1 MPKQR
6 WTTAKFL
13 FCAAGC
19 LFLLPAST
27 VPGATASSAFDPHGF
42 RPRCDFDPGAASAN
56 RILAWDGSNNVS
68 IDVPASAHYRAGEG
82 DTLSAS
88 GNNDMLRHLRL
99 RDGHVEFD
107 CDGNWGNASLQIEL
121 PGRSF
126 RGFAVGGTGRLSLEK
141 IKQPSLSITL
151 AGATAATASGEVDHL
166 NLSLAGSSKLGV
178 GALKARSVNLSIAG
192 SGDVETAPQDDIHIN
207 IAGSGTVR
215 LVTEPR
221 TVESSVVG
229 SGRIIHPR

>member
-1 MPKQR
+1 MR
-6 WTTAKFL
+6 YAHFITA
-13 FCAAGC
+13 GY
-19 LFLLPAST
+19 LFLLSGST
-27 VPGATASSAFDPHGF
+27 IGAAVGAAFDPHGF
-42 RPRCDFDPGAASAN
+42 RPRCNFDPAAASGN
-56 RILAWDGSNNVS
+56 RLLAWDGSNSVS

-88 GNNDMLRHLRL
+88 GNADMLRHLRL

-107 CDGNWGNASLQIEL
+107 CDGNWGKDRLQIEL

-126 RGFAVGGTGRLSLEK
+126 RGFAVGGTGRLMLEK
-141 IKQPSLSITL
+141 INQPSLTITL
-151 AGATAATASGEVDHL
+151 AGATGATASGQVDHL
-166 NLSLAGSSKLGV
+166 NLSVAGSSKLGV

-221 TVESSVVG
+221 RVESSVVG
-229 SGRIIHPR
+229 SGRIIHPQ